1 MRLATKSAL
10 LTGFVLGQLFAYGA
24 VSLTDRASAAVA
36 PVPVRPS
43 PILET
48 ASAPSCI
55 REISTPDIR
64 EIIEAMPLPILTVA
78 RGEPP
83 MGDYEGVPLPG
94 RKPGLAAAGLM

>member
-1 MRLATKSAL
+1 MRLATKAAM
-10 LTGFVLGQLFAYGA
+10 LTGFVIGQLFAYGA
-24 VSLTDRASAAVA
+24 VGIADRASAAVS
-36 PVPVRPS
+36 VRPS